1 MKELKVLRI
10 RAVEHLCRL
19 LKCSRN
25 ELEKICDNPASHYYE
40 FDDIVNGKKR
50 HFATPQGRL
59 DDILRNLQG
68 LLCRVTLPDYLH
80 GGVRGKSPKTNAKV
94 HIGKMAVLNFDLQ
107 DFFPS
112 IGPRKVYKLFCDRLL
127 CGAEVARILTR
138 LVTLNGCIPQGSP
151 TSTVI
156 ANLVIVPLATRLHAL
171 SEGHKCGYTQFV
183 DDGSISGRGYIERL
197 RPLIDKIILQE
208 GFRASPKEHKR
219 QTKYRHQEQVVTG
232 IKVNRRIDVPVVK
245 MNGVQ
250 EEIKELSRG
259 IKKGRGV
266 SAKKIRSLNGKVQH
280 IKSLHQEKGDRL
292 QSELGNVLRN
302 LETLR

>member
-1 MKELKVLRI
+1 MKALKVLRI

-19 LKCSRN
+19 LRCGRK

-40 FDDIVNGKKR
+40 FDDTVGGKKR

-80 GGVRGKSPKTNAKV
+80 GGIRGKSPITNAKV
-94 HIGKMAVLNFDLQ
+94 HIGKTAVLNFDLQ

-138 LVTLNGCIPQGSP
+138 LVTLNGCLPQGSP

-156 ANLVIVPLATRLHAL
+156 ANLVIVPLAKRLHAL
-171 SEGHKCGYTQFV
+171 SEGHKCDYTQFV
-183 DDGSISGRGYIERL
+183 DDGLISGGGYIERL
-197 RPLIDKIILQE
+197 RPLIEKIIIQE

-219 QTKYRHQEQVVTG
+219 LTTYRHQEQVVTG

-245 MNGVQ
+245 MNKMQQ
-250 EEIKELSRG
+250 EVKELRRHV
-259 IKKGRGV
+259 KKGRGV
-266 SAKKIRSLNGKVQH
+266 SAKKVRSLNGKVQH
-280 IKSLHQEKGDRL
+280 IKCLDQVKGNRL
-292 QSELGNVLRN
+292 QSELDSVLRS
-302 LETLR
+302 LEGVR